1 MDLNV
6 LSAGAAKGMVESLQA
21 RFAAETGAGIH
32 GTFGAGGAVKERVLA
47 GEPCDVIIL
56 TAAMLDEL
64 VRSGRVFPGSVASL
78 GRVRTAIA
86 VRENDPLPEI
96 SSGDALRKLMLASA
110 AIYLPDAERATA
122 GIHFVKVLHAL
133 GVYETVKPRLRSY
146 ANGAMAMR
154 ELARSTEPTA
164 VGCTQSTEIKY
175 TPGVTFVGPLP
186 AEFELAT
193 TYSAGVYINANQ
205 SDLARLFAGLLSGE
219 NTRELRLAGGF
230 ED

>member
-1 MDLNV
+1 MDLSV
-6 LSAGAAKGMVESLQA
+6 LSAGAAKGIVESLQA
-21 RFAAETGAGIH
+21 RFAAETDAGIH
-32 GTFGAGGAVKERVLA
+32 ATFGAVGAIREMMFA

-56 TAAMLDEL
+56 TAAMLNEL
-64 VRSGRVFPGSVASL
+64 ARSGRVFPRSVASL

-86 VRENDPLPEI
+86 VRESGPLPDI
-96 SSGDALRKLMLASA
+96 SSRDALRKLMLESA

-122 GIHFVKVLHAL
+122 GVHFVKVLHAL

-154 ELARSTEPTA
+154 ELAQSTEPTA

-175 TPGVTFVGPLP
+175 TPGVTLVGPLP

-193 TYSAGVYINANQ
+193 TYSAGVCINANQ
-205 SDLARLFAGLLSGE
+205 PDLARLFAGLLSGE
-219 NTRELRLAGGF
+219 DARELRLAGGF